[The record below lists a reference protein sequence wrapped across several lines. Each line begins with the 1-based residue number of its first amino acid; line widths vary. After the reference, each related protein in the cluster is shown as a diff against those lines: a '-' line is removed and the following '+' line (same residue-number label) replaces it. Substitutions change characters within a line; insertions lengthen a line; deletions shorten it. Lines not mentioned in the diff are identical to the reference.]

1 VKRDTLLRW
10 SIALALVML
19 GTAFLPAAP
28 ARAAQVVFVYA
39 DDPGEGFND
48 PTLGAARRAAFEFAT
63 TIWGNAVAGSVT
75 IVVDAAM
82 DPLGGN
88 GSGAVLGQA
97 GSALVARDFDG
108 APLAGTWYP
117 IPLANQL
124 AGEDLAPST
133 ADVVATFNTD
143 VDNGTVL
150 GSVDWYYGT
159 DANPGS
165 DIDFV
170 AVVLHELGHGLGFF
184 DMISQSTGGW
194 LSGFPDIYGRNL
206 VLAGAPN
213 VSFTSMSDAARLS
226 ALTSGNVFWGG
237 SSVITANGGGM
248 AEIYAP
254 SPYEA
259 GSSISHWNT
268 SLTPDELM
276 EPFYTG
282 PQHGSGL
289 ALSALQDLGWNL
301 SATGG
306 STTTV
311 STTTTSTTTTTL
323 PVIDPFVCYKTKTTK
338 KTPKFV
344 PQSDVF
350 LVDQFEV
357 TLSTVLKPSTLCN
370 PATAGTATID
380 ADTHLV
386 GYTMKPTDHV
396 PQTTIR
402 VTTLFGATF
411 VSTVR
416 PERLL
421 VPSAKSHAAEPAAPD
436 PAGHDVDHYKCYDV
450 KVVKGAPTP
459 HKGQK
464 IVLTD
469 QFAAARSFDIKKPAT
484 LCNPVDKNGEGI
496 KANARH
502 LLCYAVKASKKQ
514 PKHGKQ
520 IGLYLNNQFGPGRLD
535 TKKEEAVCLPA
546 LKDLF

>member
-10 SIALALVML
+10 SFTLALAAL
-19 GTAFLPAAP
+19 GTVALPAAP
-28 ARAAQVVFVYA
+28 ARAAQVVFTYA

-63 TIWGNAVAGSVT
+63 AIWGNAVGGSVT

-82 DPLGGN
+82 DPLGGS

-133 ADVVATFNTD
+133 ADVIATFNSD
-143 VDNGTVL
+143 VDNGAVL
-150 GSVDWYYGT
+150 GTVDWYYGT

-206 VLAGAPN
+206 VLAGAPDVPFITMN
-213 VSFTSMSDAARLS
+213 DAARLS

-237 SSVITANGGGM
+237 ANVLAANGGGM

-259 GSSISHWNT
+259 GSSISHWST
-268 SLTPDELM
+268 SLTPDQLM

-289 ALSALQDLGWNL
+289 ALSALRDLGWSL
-301 SATGG
+301 SAAGG

-311 STTTTSTTTTTL
+311 TTTTTSTTTTTL
-323 PVIDPFVCYKTKTTK
+323 PPIDPFVCYKTKITK

-344 PQSDVF
+344 PLDGVS
-350 LVDQFEV
+350 LVDQFEA
-357 TLSTVLKPSTLCN
+357 TSSTVLKPSALCN
-370 PATAGTATID
+370 PATGAAAMLD
-380 ADTHLV
+380 AETHLV
-386 GYTMKPTDHV
+386 GYAMKPTNHV

-402 VTTLFGATF
+402 VTTVFGATF
-411 VSTVR
+411 VNTVG
-416 PERLL
+416 PDRLL
-421 VPSAKSHAAEPAAPD
+421 VPSAKSHTAEPAAPD
-436 PAGHDVDHYKCYDV
+436 PAGHDVDHFKCYGV
-450 KVVKGAPTP
+450 KVVKGSPAP

-496 KANARH
+496 KNNTRH

-514 PKHGKQ
+514 PKHAKQ
-520 IGLYLNNQFGPGRLD
+520 AGLYVNNQFGPGRLD

-546 LKDLF
+546 LKELF